1 MSANPAN
8 KKDTSSHQRR
18 LRRQGTCYTT
28 TNNQSQAQ
36 KKAPKVVHQ
45 DIENL
50 LYAMGDR
57 PVSTDATV
65 NALEDV
71 LVEYITQVS
80 YSMVNFAKS
89 QNRTRVKLNDLAFTL
104 RNDPAKLARF
114 RYILEQSYRI
124 ERAKRMF
131 DDNNDKYDG
140 DSKNEE
146 DADAD
151 EDEEDEGQASGGG
164 ASDKAQ
170 RANGGVVLVLVVV
183 VVKRVNPR
191 QMGLGKT
198 AKEEAEKGDRKR
210 YD

>member
-1 MSANPAN
+1 MSSNPSN
-8 KKDTSSHQRR
+8 KIDTPSVNSTQKTRIPATLPPITNPKR
-18 LRRQGTCYTT
+18 KRKRQKLFT
-28 TNNQSQAQ
+28 
-36 KKAPKVVHQ
+36 K

-80 YSMVNFAKS
+80 YLMVNFAKS

-114 RYILEQSYRI
+114 RYILEQSYKI

-140 DSKNEE
+140 DSKNNEEE
-146 DADAD
+146 DDD
-151 EDEEDEGQASGGG
+151 EDEDNDDNEDQPEAEGVASGGST
-164 ASDKAQ
+164 SDKMQ
-170 RANGGVVLVLVVV
+170 RLNGKSRPNILDKQEKK
-183 VVKRVNPR
+183 KR
-191 QMGLGKT
+191 
-198 AKEEAEKGDRKR
+198 RKVTGNVMVE
-210 YD
+210 

>member
-1 MSANPAN
+1 MSS
-8 KKDTSSHQRR
+8 DTSDKINTPLVNSTQKTKIPATLPPITNPKRKR
-18 LRRQGTCYTT
+18 KRQKLF
-28 TNNQSQAQ
+28 A
-36 KKAPKVVHQ
+36 K

-80 YSMVNFAKS
+80 YLMVNFAKS

-114 RYILEQSYRI
+114 RYILEQSYKI

-140 DSKNEE
+140 DSKNDQEE
-146 DADAD
+146 GDDDD
-151 EDEEDEGQASGGG
+151 EDNEDQPEAEGVASGGST
-164 ASDKAQ
+164 SDKMQ
-170 RANGGVVLVLVVV
+170 RLNGKSRPDISDKQQKK
-183 VVKRVNPR
+183 KR
-191 QMGLGKT
+191 
-198 AKEEAEKGDRKR
+198 RKVTGNVMVE
-210 YD
+210 